1 MDDDLKELAEILSKA
16 PKENSLTIKW
26 AAVIG
31 VFVAVCSFLFIG
43 FTSNANRLTKLE
55 TQYDFTVKAV
65 ADLKA
70 SQARVEVLVSE
81 IRYDQQRWQTKGER

>member
-31 VFVAVCSFLFIG
+31 G
-43 FTSNANRLTKLE
+43 
-55 TQYDFTVKAV
+55 
-65 ADLKA
+65 
-70 SQARVEVLVSE
+70 
-81 IRYDQQRWQTKGER
+81 